1 MTLRKLL
8 FSSLISAIVIPILL
22 STAIFAV
29 LMTGFLT
36 EKIEKSELPTALR
49 EVKNALELDLYSSIG
64 PSRALAQS
72 AFLKDWLN
80 KGEPSEGID
89 VLKDHLATI
98 KEQNNSI
105 TAFVVSNATNHYYT
119 PVGINRTI
127 NSVDEPWFDN
137 FIRSG
142 AEYEISIDVDKKLN
156 VATAFINYAIEV
168 NGDRVGL
175 GGIGKTMETMTQLI
189 SQYKIGQ
196 NGFVFLVDENDIVQL
211 HPDDTQ
217 RGQQV
222 DVEGLV
228 GNIADVEINNTAYV
242 ALAIKLESINWYLVT
257 YVPKNELYE
266 AIDKAVLINIAIGT
280 IIAILGVFGVSV
292 LSNIIFKPIERIT
305 QSVSD
310 LTQKDGDLTARLN
323 ITDNNEIGFL
333 AVKID
338 IFLEQL
344 HEMFKQVS
352 QSGDKVKHITE
363 RVHEQISLSHQ
374 RSKTQTSSTESVAA
388 AVEEMD
394 VTVREIS
401 NSAQNA
407 SEVACQAETIVNS
420 SMSTLNQT
428 AECMEQLKDVMNSS
442 VTSVTELS
450 DQISSIT
457 NVLEIIQGI
466 SEQTNLLALNA
477 AIEAARAGEQ
487 GRGFAVVADE
497 VRNLAKRTSDSTDE
511 INKMIAS
518 LNETASRT
526 VETIKNGSTTS
537 ENTAI
542 YLMDCVKS
550 LQKVTDGI
558 DTLTEMNTLVATST
572 REQSHATGEISEN
585 VSVIFNTANE
595 TSTSMEASY
604 KLVNAMDEEA
614 KTLDQTINRFTL

>member
-49 EVKNALELDLYSSIG
+49 EVKNALELDLYSSIS

-89 VLKDHLATI
+89 VLKDHLAAI

-105 TAFVVSNATNHYYT
+105 TAFVVSNATKHYYT

-127 NSVDEPWFDN
+127 NSADEPWFDN
-137 FIRSG
+137 FIHSG

-156 VATAFINYAIEV
+156 VATAFINYAIEI
-168 NGDRVGL
+168 NGNRVGL

-222 DVEGLV
+222 NVKGLV

-323 ITDNNEIGFL
+323 IADNNEIGFL
-333 AVKID
+333 AAKID

-518 LNETASRT
+518 LNETTSRT

-614 KTLDQTINRFTL
+614 KALDQTINRFTL

>member
-98 KEQNNSI
+98 KEHNNSI

-222 DVEGLV
+222 NVKGLV
-228 GNIADVEINNTAYV
+228 GNIADVEMNNTAYV